1 MKKIR
6 KVQADLPSSA
16 SEGSMFYS
24 RGSRKVRIF
33 KGGSYIDYS
42 AWEFILDDSIDT
54 DGDGIFDYEDPD
66 STDGP
71 LIDSDGDGILNGND
85 DYPNDPSQSGVDA
98 DGDGVDAAVDPD
110 DSDAS
115 STGVDADNDGVDD
128 AIDIDATDPSLSGQD
143 TDLDG
148 IDNAVD
154 DDSDNDGY
162 SDDIDADP
170 TNPFV
175 FTSDIDG
182 DGIDAT
188 IDPDDQDSSI
198 SIFVPTT
205 QNPYAKAF
213 VDYKYP
219 TQFSTYY
226 NRNVPM
232 SLPPQAQGSLLAR
245 SLVTSASDISRSPV
259 SDIHFIN
266 SRTSPLPSTYTQ
278 QNGNTG
284 SRDDYDPYPTVTQYP
299 QPVFFTVS
307 VPRGIAGW
315 NQTYHFEFYILPTP
329 YFSSDGQIF
338 STPFEWA
345 GYYPLYGTE
354 NEAKLRSP
362 DGTAHSHT
370 FSWDAGSQNDAA
382 PSVSNY
388 PMWLHHQ
395 NNVTATFFMPNA
407 LSAADSS
414 TPDRKYL
421 THYWHGNHPGLP
433 IWSQVQKAGNE
444 IGSIGFQPDYNGKAY
459 EWIGPQN
466 GAGQNL
472 TLNST
477 DYGGDHNN
485 LIFPPAIKSA
495 TLTAIKEAIPVTVI

>member
-1 MKKIR
+1 
-6 KVQADLPSSA
+6 
-16 SEGSMFYS
+16 
-24 RGSRKVRIF
+24 
-33 KGGSYIDYS
+33 
-42 AWEFILDDSIDT
+42 
-54 DGDGIFDYEDPD
+54 
-66 STDGP
+66 
-71 LIDSDGDGILNGND
+71 
-85 DYPNDPSQSGVDA
+85 
-98 DGDGVDAAVDPD
+98 
-110 DSDAS
+110 
-115 STGVDADNDGVDD
+115 
-128 AIDIDATDPSLSGQD
+128 
-143 TDLDG
+143 
-148 IDNAVD
+148 
-154 DDSDNDGY
+154 
-162 SDDIDADP
+162 
-170 TNPFV
+170 
-175 FTSDIDG
+175 
-182 DGIDAT
+182 
-188 IDPDDQDSSI
+188 
-198 SIFVPTT
+198 
-205 QNPYAKAF
+205 
-213 VDYKYP
+213 
-219 TQFSTYY
+219 
-226 NRNVPM
+226 M
-232 SLPPQAQGSLLAR
+232 SFPPEAQGSLLAR
-245 SLVTSASDISRSPV
+245 SLVTSANDISRSPV

-278 QNGNTG
+278 QNGATG

-307 VPRGIAGW
+307 IPRGIAGW

-338 STPFEWA
+338 SSPFEWA

-433 IWSQVQKAGNE
+433 VWSQVQKAGNE
-444 IGSIGFQPDYNGKAY
+444 IGSTGYYPAHNGKAF

-485 LIFPPAIKSA
+485 LIFPPAIKSL
-495 TLTAIKEAIPVTVI
+495 TLTAIKQAIPVTVT